1 MSDQTLKG
9 ILLAFAAFAAYA
21 WSDASVKLIEGQI
34 SPIESAFFG
43 AVFGLAALPF
53 IRKRNDR
60 WADVIKTTN
69 RPLWLIRFLPPASAR
84 SAASPPSRTSP
95 WPKPLR

>member
-43 AVFGLAALPF
+43 ALFGLVALRL
-53 IRKRNDR
+53 IRNPNDR
-60 WADVIKTTN
+60 WVNVVKATN
-69 RPLWLIRFLPPASAR
+69 PPI
-84 SAASPPSRTSP
+84 
-95 WPKPLR
+95 

>member
-43 AVFGLAALPF
+43 AMFGLVALPL

-60 WADVIKTTN
+60 WVDIVKTTN
-69 RPLWLIRFLPPASAR
+69 RPLWIIRFFPPVSAR
-84 SAASPPSRTSP
+84 WAASPPSLIFP
-95 WPKPLR
+95 WLRPSR

>member
-34 SPIESAFFG
+34 SPIRSAFFG
-43 AVFGLAALPF
+43 ALFGLIALPF

-60 WADVIKTTN
+60 WVDVVKTTN
-69 RPLWLIRFLPPASAR
+69 RPLWIIRFLPPVR
-84 SAASPPSRTSP
+84 VPSAASPLSPIFP
-95 WPKPLR
+95 WPKPSR